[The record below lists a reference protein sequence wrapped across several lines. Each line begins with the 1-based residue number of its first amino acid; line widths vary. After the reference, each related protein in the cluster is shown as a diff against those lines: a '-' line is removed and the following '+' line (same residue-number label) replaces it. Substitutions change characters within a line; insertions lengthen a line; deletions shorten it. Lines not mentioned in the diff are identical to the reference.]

1 MIKKKLYDCLQV
13 RNDYQPTNMMFTKL
27 QEVEDESDNGDPT
40 AYRTT
45 FHWDK
50 LRNVGTSLQPFI
62 NNSDT
67 DADSISKAKKQPMFQ
82 WDHFFSWGPSFEKLV
97 GVFADIAELP
107 QEHTDDLDIES
118 SKDSGEYV

>member
-1 MIKKKLYDCLQV
+1 M

-27 QEVEDESDNGDPT
+27 QEVEDESDNGDPL
-40 AYRTT
+40 AYRTS
-45 FHWDK
+45 FPWDK
-50 LRNVGTSLQPFI
+50 LRNVDTSLQRFI

-67 DADSISKAKKQPMFQ
+67 DADSITKAKKQPVFQ

-107 QEHTDDLDIES
+107 QENTDDLDIQS